1 MGQQLNPPSTAK
13 RCKLCG
19 QRFTNDAFF
28 CPFDGEPLEVAPE
41 AFSPSD
47 DPLVGCIIDDRYKIL
62 DYLGE
67 GGMGTVYRVEHR
79 TLQRQFAMK
88 VLRCDLAKEPEL
100 GARFIQEAR
109 AAATVHHPNV
119 IQITDFGQ
127 LPEGIPYFVMEYLT
141 GRTLAAVLQKGG
153 PLPATRAVRILLQ
166 AAAGIGAAH
175 NAGVIH
181 RDLKPDNIFLLNALG
196 AEETVKLLDF
206 GVAKV
211 AGAARI
217 TQTGIVFGSPHYMS
231 PEQASGQPVDHRA
244 DIYALGIVMY
254 ELFTGHLPFEADT
267 FMGVL
272 TKQMF
277 VTPEPFN
284 VKSGSARELGALE
297 DITFRCL
304 EKKTENRYA
313 SVEELI
319 ADIEEVV
326 EIGNEDS
333 FRVKASA
340 SSFSIRTPTEF
351 RLSDELELPSAEELA
366 ALRGSQTQQNSRA
379 FWAILAF
386 AAAGL
391 LVAIAITAF
400 LWINKAR
407 YESSEAY
414 ATPTST
420 PSDLPANSVSVQ
432 QSPPQTPAEPA
443 ITPAIPDNSISV
455 PTTRPTTPRS
465 RHSTIPSPPKPST
478 SEPVD

>member
-1 MGQQLNPPSTAK
+1 
-13 RCKLCG
+13 
-19 QRFTNDAFF
+19 
-28 CPFDGEPLEVAPE
+28 
-41 AFSPSD
+41 
-47 DPLVGCIIDDRYKIL
+47 
-62 DYLGE
+62 
-67 GGMGTVYRVEHR
+67 
-79 TLQRQFAMK
+79 
-88 VLRCDLAKEPEL
+88 
-100 GARFIQEAR
+100 
-109 AAATVHHPNV
+109 
-119 IQITDFGQ
+119 
-127 LPEGIPYFVMEYLT
+127 
-141 GRTLAAVLQKGG
+141 
-153 PLPATRAVRILLQ
+153 
-166 AAAGIGAAH
+166 
-175 NAGVIH
+175 
-181 RDLKPDNIFLLNALG
+181 
-196 AEETVKLLDF
+196 
-206 GVAKV
+206 
-211 AGAARI
+211 
-217 TQTGIVFGSPHYMS
+217 
-231 PEQASGQPVDHRA
+231 
-244 DIYALGIVMY
+244 
-254 ELFTGHLPFEADT
+254 
-267 FMGVL
+267 
-272 TKQMF
+272 
-277 VTPEPFN
+277 
-284 VKSGSARELGALE
+284 
-297 DITFRCL
+297 
-304 EKKTENRYA
+304 
-313 SVEELI
+313 

-465 RHSTIPSPPKPST
+465 RHSTIPSPPNPST
-478 SEPVD
+478 AEPVDTPPRKHADPTSEIINPWAQ